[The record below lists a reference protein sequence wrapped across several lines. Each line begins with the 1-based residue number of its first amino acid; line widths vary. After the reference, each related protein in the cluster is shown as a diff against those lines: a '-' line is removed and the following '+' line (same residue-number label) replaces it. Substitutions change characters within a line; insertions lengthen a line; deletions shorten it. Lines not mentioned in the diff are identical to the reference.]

1 MTSYLQK
8 FQAQSKLRVAIDLQY
23 KWESSAHCY
32 GAKEVKVQIANAKRV
47 STALKKAVST
57 FADVKPEHRLS
68 LDAAANAMQALVAE
82 LSPLVPWAESYKK
95 FCDQERAIE
104 HGRKLQSIAAT
115 RWPDEAAYQ
124 FELAIMKD
132 LSTRDGAEA
141 FAEWIRSTNRYPQS
155 QSTKFVSVFQRMA
168 DGASDRERAAST
180 VYENNSSRAHSWADT
195 QFCGWDDYESYLAFR
210 GAVAK
215 AAERAVQTAS
225 IQIQHNEGS
234 I

>member
-1 MTSYLQK
+1 MTSNLQK
-8 FQAQSKLRVAIDLQY
+8 FQAQSKLSVAIDLQY

-32 GAKEVKVQIANAKRV
+32 GAKEIKVQIANARRV

-57 FADVKPEHRLS
+57 FSDVKPEHRLS
-68 LDAAANAMQALVAE
+68 LDAAANAMQALVRE

-104 HGRKLQSIAAT
+104 HWKKLESIAAA
-115 RWPDEAAYQ
+115 RWPNDEAFQY
-124 FELAIMKD
+124 ELAIMKD

-141 FAEWIRSTNRYPQS
+141 FAEWVRSTNRYPQS
-155 QSTKFVSVFQRMA
+155 NKFVCVFQRLA
-168 DGASDRERAAST
+168 DGHTDRERAAVT
-180 VYENNSSRAHSWADT
+180 VYENKSSSGHAWGET
-195 QFCGWDDYESYLAFR
+195 QFTGWRDYEAYLVFR